1 MTDPNANLA
10 RLARALSRGEQPLIL
25 AGASCRAAAQCARRA
40 GYVPVVFDDFQ
51 DRDLLECAI
60 CFPCSAL
67 LEWSNRIAQTIPHA
81 VAMIAGGMENRP
93 ELMMGLQNAQFKL
106 GVEPGS
112 LQVLRD
118 PRRWQ
123 RWASESG
130 LLFPATRWH
139 EQGPPSREDMATSHP
154 AWLTKSTHSAG
165 GLGVASWDPR
175 VDPPAPSTRS
185 LLWQQ
190 HLSGISVGV
199 SYLATSSENHCLGAA
214 SAWYRTWPWAPTP
227 FIYRGSVGPFPIEPS
242 AALRLNAFGERV
254 RRETGIRGLWGADW
268 MVGADG
274 WWLLE
279 INPRWSASM
288 ELLDAGASIPWVEL
302 HVRALQGDTIAAK
315 LAEHAAQRPSRLP
328 DRAWAKT
335 IVYAISDWSL
345 DEEDLAWMWERRWRF
360 AGPDGLDG
368 SGFADIPAT
377 ADRLMRGTPVLSCLA
392 QGPDVASAEDSLGER
407 VSEVLARMG

>member
-1 MTDPNANLA
+1 
-10 RLARALSRGEQPLIL
+10 
-25 AGASCRAAAQCARRA
+25 
-40 GYVPVVFDDFQ
+40 VF
-51 DRDLLECAI
+51 
-60 CFPCSAL
+60 S
-67 LEWSNRIAQTIPHA
+67 EWIDRIAQIVPNA

-93 ELMMGLQNAQFKL
+93 DLLQGLYHVQFML
-106 GVEPGS
+106 GVDRSGM
-112 LQVLRD
+112 QALRD

-130 LLFPATRWH
+130 LLFPATLWP
-139 EQGPPSREDMATSHP
+139 EQGPPSRTDMATSHH

-175 VDPPAPSTRS
+175 VDPTAPSSTTQ
-185 LLWQQ
+185 LWQQ

-199 SYLATSSENHCLGAA
+199 SYLATSSANHCLGAA
-214 SAWYRTWPWAPTP
+214 SAWNRPWPWSPTP

-242 AALRLNAFGERV
+242 AVLRLNEFGERV

-268 MVGADG
+268 IVGADG

-288 ELLDAGASIPWVEL
+288 ELLDAGTSIPWVEL
-302 HVRALQGDTIAAK
+302 HVRALQGDTLDAK
-315 LAEHAAQRPSRLP
+315 LAEHAEQRTSRLP

-335 IVYAISDWSL
+335 IVYATSDWSL
-345 DEEDLAWMWERRWRF
+345 ADEDLAWMWERRWRF

-368 SGFADIPAT
+368 SGLADIPPT
-377 ADRLMRGTPVLSCLA
+377 ADRLMRGTPVLSCMA
-392 QGPDVASAEDSLGER
+392 QGPDVASVEAALGER
-407 VSEVLARMG
+407 VHEVLARMG